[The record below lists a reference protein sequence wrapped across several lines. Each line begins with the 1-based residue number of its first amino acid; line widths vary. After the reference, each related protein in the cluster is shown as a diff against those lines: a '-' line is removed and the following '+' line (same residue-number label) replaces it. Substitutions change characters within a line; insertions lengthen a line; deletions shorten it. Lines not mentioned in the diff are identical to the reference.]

1 MNLSL
6 KTREILWFLTIA
18 LVSYAVIILVFAWLY
33 YSTYS
38 IGFYNRPANT
48 MEIITFEKA
57 IYFSVVSFHTI
68 GFGDIYPV
76 TPQGRFIMICQSFLS
91 LFFTAIFSG
100 FLVYFVI
107 HRPNDMFS
115 TKKVYIRYR
124 KDQWSLSIRL
134 GNKGR
139 TIIDLKGKF
148 EAWIVKHNTR
158 VRMFQYEEEMADL
171 ERILYFDI
179 NLDDPANLK
188 LKESLQRALSKDIN
202 LHMKFAFIGNDI
214 RTGDQV
220 AHAAF
225 YSSDDL
231 RFGTMFLNVYSW
243 DSGGQ
248 RSNFQWRNFEKI
260 ALLDEE
266 MTESFKL
273 KIPA

>member
-6 KTREILWFLTIA
+6 KTREILWFLAIA
-18 LVSYAVIILVFAWLY
+18 LVSYAVIILVFAWFY
-33 YSTYS
+33 YSTNS
-38 IGFYNRPANT
+38 IGFFNRPTNT
-48 MEIITFEKA
+48 MENITFEKA
-57 IYFSVVSFHTI
+57 VYFSVVSFHTI
-68 GFGDIYPV
+68 GFGDIYPI
-76 TPQGRFIMICQSFLS
+76 TPQGRLIMICQSFLS

-158 VRMFQYEEEMADL
+158 IRMFQYEEEMADL

-179 NLDDPANLK
+179 NLDDPSNLK
-188 LKESLQRALSKDIN
+188 LRESLRLALSKQIN

-248 RSNFQWRNFEKI
+248 RTNFQWRNFEKI
-260 ALLDEE
+260 EPTDSE
-266 MTESFKL
+266 MIESFN
-273 KIPA
+273 